1 LNIPRGQTGPLRG
14 RVAELL
20 RTEGFATRL
29 SEWTQ
34 FPPRQVISPL
44 LSFLYSTDEEVKWR
58 AVTAVGIVVA
68 EMADQDMEA
77 ARTIMRRLIWSLND
91 ESGGIGWG
99 AAEAMGEIMARH
111 ERLAEEFHRIL
122 ISYIRDDGNRLE
134 HDLLE
139 CGVLWGMGRLAQVRS
154 NLIEDSVRYILPYL
168 QSQNPTQRGLAAWT
182 LGFLEAAVPLE
193 ALAHLLQDQNET
205 IIFEQGSRHRYRISD
220 LATRLLR
227 GKTRGRAEAE
237 TRGHGEGETRR

>member
-1 LNIPRGQTGPLRG
+1 MNIPRGQSGPLRA

-20 RTEGFATRL
+20 RTEGFAACL

-99 AAEAMGEIMARH
+99 AAEAMGEIMARN
-111 ERLAEEFHRIL
+111 EQLAEEFHRIL

-134 HDLLE
+134 HELLE
-139 CGVLWGMGRLAQVRS
+139 CGVLWGLGRLAQVRS
-154 NLIEDSVRYILPYL
+154 DLLKDSVRHILPYL

-182 LGFLEAAVPLE
+182 LGFIEVSLPLE
-193 ALAHLLQDQNET
+193 PLAHLLQDQNET
-205 IIFEQGSRHRYRISD
+205 IIFEQGSLHRYRISD

-227 GKTRGRAEAE
+227 GE
-237 TRGHGEGETRR
+237 TRGHGDREMGR

>member
-1 LNIPRGQTGPLRG
+1 LNIPRGQSGPLRG

-20 RTEGFATRL
+20 RTEGFAARL

-58 AVTAVGIVVA
+58 AVTAVGLVVA

-111 ERLAEEFHRIL
+111 EQLAEEFHRIL

-139 CGVLWGMGRLAQVRS
+139 CGVLWGLGRLAQVRAD
-154 NLIEDSVRYILPYL
+154 LLKDSVRHILPYL
-168 QSQNPTQRGLAAWT
+168 QSQNPTQRGLAVWT
-182 LGFLEAAVPLE
+182 LGFIEVPLPLE
-193 ALAHLLQDQNET
+193 PLAHLLQDQNET
-205 IIFEQGSRHRYRISD
+205 SIFEQESLHRYRISD
-220 LATRLLR
+220 LAARLLQPHGGDAGAR
-227 GKTRGRAEAE
+227 RPGDGGR
-237 TRGHGEGETRR
+237 RR